1 MGGGINKVRT
11 NSAKAWWLAAR
22 PKTLTGAIAPVLV
35 GGMMAMR
42 AQCGGIESFMNQPVY
57 MQLLFAIPFILCV
70 LFAVLMQIDANF
82 INDYFDWK
90 RGTDREDR
98 LGPERACAQGWITP
112 RAMVAGIVLTTLL
125 SCLVGVV
132 ILLWRMQF
140 ELLWVGVAC
149 VVFCF
154 LYTLKL
160 SYIGMGDLLVVVFFG
175 LVPVGFTYYVI
186 TGGGW
191 TSSLTLAAL
200 AMGIVTDNL
209 LIVNNFRDRYQD
221 SLSGKRTIFVSMLK
235 HYGTERTEA
244 FARILYISMGVVGMV
259 FAVVSL
265 VMQDVRWYYL
275 MLFYLFMHL
284 RISARM
290 FRIDGRQLNSVLG
303 ATALNI
309 FLFGIIYS
317 LICAF

>member
-1 MGGGINKVRT
+1 MIKT
-11 NSAKAWWLAAR
+11 NSLKAWFLAAR
-22 PKTLTGAIAPVLV
+22 PKTLNGAVAPVLV
-35 GGMMAMR
+35 GGMLAMR
-42 AQCGGIESFMNQPVY
+42 QLCGGFSTFLAQPTY
-57 MQLLFAIPFILCV
+57 MKVLFAVPFLLCV

-112 RAMVAGIVLTTLL
+112 RAMIVGIAVTTIL
-125 SCLVGVV
+125 SCLVGLV
-132 ILLWRMQF
+132 ILLWRQQF

-160 SYIGMGDLLVVVFFG
+160 SYIGLGDILVVVFFG

-186 TGGGW
+186 TGGDW
-191 TSSLTLAAL
+191 TTSLTLAAM
-200 AMGIVTDNL
+200 AVGVVTDNL

-221 SLSGKRTIFVSMLK
+221 RISGKRTIIVYLLNRFGDAKGESL
-235 HYGTERTEA
+235 
-244 FARILYISMGVVGMV
+244 ARILYICMGLVG
-259 FAVVSL
+259 ALLGIASL
-265 VMQDVRWYYL
+265 L
-275 MLFYLFMHL
+275 MIGSEFWWLILIYIVLHL
-284 RISARM
+284 RLCRRM
-290 FRIDGRQLNSVLG
+290 YTLDGRELNAVLG

-309 FLFGIIYS
+309 FLFGVIYS
-317 LICAF
+317 FISIF